1 MSLGLAVMV
10 HHGPAAHWDPS
21 KHVQTC
27 PYSLLDTIWS
37 LEAFMGAST
46 YKPVRPSWHKCNLGV
61 PFDWHIHEGKVVDH
75 GHADHGRRQ
84 GLILH
89 FVHPPNPRI
98 CLSLSRGRCPLGY
111 D

>member
-1 MSLGLAVMV
+1 MVLLLIAIHLSMCTHALTVSLTQS
-10 HHGPAAHWDPS
+10 GPF
-21 KHVQTC
+21 
-27 PYSLLDTIWS
+27 
-37 LEAFMGAST
+37 EAFLGSST
-46 YKPVRPSWHKCNLGV
+46 YKSVRPSWHKFNLGV

-75 GHADHGRRQ
+75 GHADHGHRQ

-111 D
+111 G